1 MNSKNTDI
9 YQAISSR
16 STSFLSY
23 FENNFLNDLYCYISF
38 NTHNELIINH
48 NNNEIECLNLIDN
61 RKSKIHIYTQ
71 QIEYVPIST
80 KLSSYANIE
89 EECDANAFV
98 IEALSSVI
106 KFKNIRVNSNGL
118 FIENYYLRKQP
129 DEELSEEESKVDI
142 ETSFYDWISIKEM
155 YKKDNNNQY
164 DMLTKESLTPARVL
178 YWLIDKAGGID
189 YVTDN
194 NITKKYQIEP
204 DEIIKVVHAEWNYY
218 IKSKLKVYPI
228 EFSERMEYLF
238 PPTYD
243 NNKNIFYADYINYM
257 LKNGYYK
264 DNSLQLMLKS
274 KTAKR

>member
-9 YQAISSR
+9 YQAIASK
-16 STSFLSY
+16 STSFLSN
-23 FENNFLNDLYCYISF
+23 FEHNFLNELYCYISF

-61 RKSKIHIYTQ
+61 RESKINIYTQ
-71 QIEYVPIST
+71 QIEYVPKST
-80 KLSSYANIE
+80 KLSSYDNIE
-89 EECDANAFV
+89 EECDAIAFA

-106 KFKNIRVNSNGL
+106 RFKSIRVNSNGL

-129 DEELSEEESKVDI
+129 DEQLSEEESKVDI
-142 ETSFYDWISIKEM
+142 ETSLYDWIAIKEM

-243 NNKNIFYADYINYM
+243 NNKNIFYADYINHM

>member
-9 YQAISSR
+9 YQAISNK
-16 STSFLSY
+16 STSFFSY
-23 FENNFLNDLYCYISF
+23 FEQNFLNDLYCYISF
-38 NTHNELIINH
+38 NTHNELIINR

-61 RKSKIHIYTQ
+61 RESKISIYTQ
-71 QIEYVPIST
+71 QIEYVPKST
-80 KLSSYANIE
+80 KLSSYDNIE
-89 EECDANAFV
+89 EECDAIAFT
-98 IEALSSVI
+98 IEALTSVI
-106 KFKNIRVNSNGL
+106 RFKSIRVNSNGL

-129 DEELSEEESKVDI
+129 DERLSEEESKVDI

-178 YWLIDKAGGID
+178 YWLIDKADGID

-274 KTAKR
+274 KIAKR

>member
-9 YQAISSR
+9 YQAISSK

-23 FENNFLNDLYCYISF
+23 FENSFLNELYCYISF
-38 NTHNELIINH
+38 NTHNELIKNH

-61 RKSKIHIYTQ
+61 RESKIHIYNQ
-71 QIEYVPIST
+71 QIEYVPISK
-80 KLSSYANIE
+80 KLSSYDNIE

-129 DEELSEEESKVDI
+129 DEKLSEEESKVDI

-178 YWLIDKAGGID
+178 YWLIEKADGVY

>member
-9 YQAISSR
+9 YQAISNK
-16 STSFLSY
+16 STSFLSN
-23 FENNFLNDLYCYISF
+23 FEHNFLNDLYCYISF

-61 RKSKIHIYTQ
+61 RESKISIYTQ
-71 QIEYVPIST
+71 QIEYVPKST
-80 KLSSYANIE
+80 KLSSYDNIE
-89 EECDANAFV
+89 EECDAIAFT

-106 KFKNIRVNSNGL
+106 RFKSIRVNSNGL

-129 DEELSEEESKVDI
+129 DERLSEEESKVDI
-142 ETSFYDWISIKEM
+142 ETSFYDWISIREM

-178 YWLIDKAGGID
+178 YWVIDKADGID

-194 NITKKYQIEP
+194 NITKKYLIEP
-204 DEIIKVVHAEWNYY
+204 DEIIKVEHTEWNYY

-228 EFSERMEYLF
+228 EFSEKMEYLF

-274 KTAKR
+274 KIAKR

>member
-9 YQAISSR
+9 YQAISSK

-23 FENNFLNDLYCYISF
+23 FENSFLNELYCYISF
-38 NTHNELIINH
+38 NTHNELIKNH

-61 RKSKIHIYTQ
+61 RESKIHIYNQ

-80 KLSSYANIE
+80 KLSSYDNIE

-129 DEELSEEESKVDI
+129 DEKLSEEESKVDI

-178 YWLIDKAGGID
+178 YQLIEKADGVY

>member
-9 YQAISSR
+9 YQAISSK

-23 FENNFLNDLYCYISF
+23 FENSFLNELYCYISF
-38 NTHNELIINH
+38 NTHNELIKNH

-61 RKSKIHIYTQ
+61 RESKIHIYNQ

-80 KLSSYANIE
+80 KLSSYDNIE

-129 DEELSEEESKVDI
+129 DEKLSEEESKVDI

-164 DMLTKESLTPARVL
+164 DMLTKESLTPTRVL
-178 YWLIDKAGGID
+178 YWLIEKADGVY

-274 KTAKR
+274 KAAKR

>member
-9 YQAISSR
+9 YQAISSK

-23 FENNFLNDLYCYISF
+23 FENSFLNELYCYISF
-38 NTHNELIINH
+38 NTHNELIKNH

-61 RKSKIHIYTQ
+61 RESKIHIYNQ

-80 KLSSYANIE
+80 KLSSYDNIE

-129 DEELSEEESKVDI
+129 DEKLSEEESKVDI

-164 DMLTKESLTPARVL
+164 DMLTKESLTPARVV
-178 YWLIDKAGGID
+178 YWLIEKADGVY

-274 KTAKR
+274 KAAKR

>member
-9 YQAISSR
+9 YQAISSK

-23 FENNFLNDLYCYISF
+23 FENSFLNELYCYISF
-38 NTHNELIINH
+38 NTHNELIKNH

-61 RKSKIHIYTQ
+61 RESKIHIYNQ

-80 KLSSYANIE
+80 KLSSYDNIE

-129 DEELSEEESKVDI
+129 DEKLSEEESKVDI

-178 YWLIDKAGGID
+178 YWLIEKADGVY

>member
-1 MNSKNTDI
+1 
-9 YQAISSR
+9 
-16 STSFLSY
+16 
-23 FENNFLNDLYCYISF
+23 
-38 NTHNELIINH
+38 
-48 NNNEIECLNLIDN
+48 
-61 RKSKIHIYTQ
+61 
-71 QIEYVPIST
+71 
-80 KLSSYANIE
+80 
-89 EECDANAFV
+89 
-98 IEALSSVI
+98 
-106 KFKNIRVNSNGL
+106 
-118 FIENYYLRKQP
+118 
-129 DEELSEEESKVDI
+129 
-142 ETSFYDWISIKEM
+142 M

-178 YWLIDKAGGID
+178 YWLIEKADGVY

>member
-9 YQAISSR
+9 YQAISNK
-16 STSFLSY
+16 STSFFSY
-23 FENNFLNDLYCYISF
+23 FEQNFLNDLYCYISF

-61 RKSKIHIYTQ
+61 RESKISIYTQ
-71 QIEYVPIST
+71 QIEYVPKST
-80 KLSSYANIE
+80 KLSSYDNIE
-89 EECDANAFV
+89 EECDAIAFT
-98 IEALSSVI
+98 IEALTSVI
-106 KFKNIRVNSNGL
+106 RFKSIRVNSNGL

-129 DEELSEEESKVDI
+129 DERLSEEESKVDI

-178 YWLIDKAGGID
+178 YWLIDKADGID

-274 KTAKR
+274 KIAKR